1 MKNKIINNIAFKE
14 EEKYNYQDETQ
25 SPNKIIRKINNE
37 SNYNKKPNI
46 ISKYIR
52 MQKIPKSQ
60 INSIQN
66 NYIQNPKKYRYS
78 NNTVNLLPKNNLPS
92 PIMKNNPNNIN
103 IYNKK
108 KLHNYFTCSSILS
121 GKN

>member
-14 EEKYNYQDETQ
+14 EEKYNYKDETQ

-78 NNTVNLLPKNNLPS
+78 NN
-92 PIMKNNPNNIN
+92 NIN

-108 KLHNYFTCSSILS
+108 KLHNCFTCLLFLVKIQ
-121 GKN
+121 